1 MPYSIDRFN
10 GTTLTV
16 IEDGTIDTT
25 LDIKLIGKNYAGY
38 GEVQNENFL
47 HMLESFSGT
56 SPPPRPIS
64 GQIWFDSGTKKL
76 KFYDA
81 VRWRTTGGAE
91 VSTFAPSGL
100 TTGDFWWDSANDQL
114 YANKNGTEFILIG
127 PQGVAGFAFT
137 GMKSRG
143 LKDLGNVSHGVIE
156 GIADGDV
163 VCIINS
169 DPEFT
174 LDPLFDSHQIELTA
188 LGFGK
193 IKTGITMANT
203 GVSGITS
210 SAHRFWGTASNALK
224 LNGESAASYVKAD
237 TAQFTA
243 VAKFVDPGLN
253 VGASD
258 DLSILID
265 VDGVT
270 PIIKNN
276 LSNTIKFQTQSAGI
290 KTPLTLVGNDIL
302 PGANVVSNI
311 GSDILK
317 YNTVFALTFNG
328 TATQSSTLDVGG
340 TFRSASTAASPNTVA
355 ARDPSGNLTAI
366 LFQGTATSAYFADL
380 AEKYLADTQY
390 DVGTVVCIGG
400 SHEVTAATYGNR
412 AIGIVSGKPGFIMN
426 SHLEG
431 GTLVALKGR
440 VPVKVQGTVKKGDKL
455 VPAQNMFGSASSAN
469 DSDTDYFAIALQD
482 HQSGAGVIECLVL

>member
-25 LDIKLIGKNYAGY
+25 TDIKLIGKNYAGY

-47 HMLESFSGT
+47 HLLESFSGT
-56 SPPPRPIS
+56 TAPPRPIS

-76 KFYDA
+76 KFYDST
-81 VRWRTTGGAE
+81 RWRTSGGAE
-91 VSTFAPSGL
+91 VSPSAPAGL

-114 YANKNGTEFILIG
+114 YANKNGSEFILIG

-143 LKDLGNVSHGVIE
+143 LRDLGNVSHGVIE

-163 VCIINS
+163 VFIVNS
-169 DPEFT
+169 DDEFT
-174 LDPLFDSHQIELTA
+174 LDTSFDAHHVELAA
-188 LGFGK
+188 LGFNK
-193 IKTGITMANT
+193 IKKGITMANT
-203 GVSGITS
+203 GDSGITS

-224 LNGESAASYVKAD
+224 LNGESATEYIKAS

-243 VAKFVDPGLN
+243 VAKFVDAGLN

-270 PIIKNN
+270 PILKNN
-276 LSNTIKFQTQSAGI
+276 LSDTIKFQTQSSGI
-290 KTPLTLVGNDIL
+290 KTPLTLVGNNVL
-302 PGANVVSNI
+302 PGSDSVSNI
-311 GSDILK
+311 GSTALK
-317 YNTVFALTFNG
+317 YNTVFAVTFNG
-328 TATQSSTLDVGG
+328 TATQSNTLNVGG
-340 TFRSASTAASPNTVA
+340 TYRSASIAAGPNTVA
-355 ARDPSGNLTAI
+355 ARDSSGNLTAI

-380 AEKYLADTQY
+380 AENYLADKEY
-390 DVGTVVCIGG
+390 EVGTVVVIGG
-400 SHEVTAATYGNR
+400 EKEVTACNVGQL
-412 AIGIVSGKPGFIMN
+412 AIGVVSANPAYLMN
-426 SHLEG
+426 SGLEG
-431 GTLVALKGR
+431 GTAIALKGR
-440 VPVKVQGTVKKGDKL
+440 VPVKISGSVIKGQKL
-455 VPAQNMFGSASSAN
+455 VAGPDGTAQAAFGNNN
-469 DSDTDYFAIALQD
+469 DVFAVALETNSDVNTK
-482 HQSGAGVIECLVL
+482 VVECLVL